1 MPLTETT
8 FDLLSRWDKK
18 FLDLCG
24 TIEKWSKD
32 PSTQVAAVIVG
43 PDNEVRSLGYNGLPR
58 GVEDKKERYEIRPEK
73 YKWVE
78 HAERNAIY
86 NAARSGTPLQDCT
99 IYLKW
104 FPCCDCARA
113 IIQSGLMKMVCEHPD
128 VNMPKWGA
136 DFKISLLMLEEAG
149 IEVLTYARVA

>member
-1 MPLTETT
+1 MPLKETT
-8 FDLLSRWDKK
+8 FDQLTRWDKK

-58 GVEDKKERYEIRPEK
+58 GVEDLPTRYEIRPEK

-86 NAARSGTPLQDCT
+86 NAARSGTPLQGCT

-104 FPCCDCARA
+104 FPCTDCARG
-113 IIQSGLMKMVCEHPD
+113 IIQSGITHMVCEHPD
-128 VNMPKWGA
+128 VEMPTWGA
-136 DFKISLLMLEEAG
+136 DFKISLQMFEEAG
-149 IEVLTYARVA
+149 INVKTYARVA